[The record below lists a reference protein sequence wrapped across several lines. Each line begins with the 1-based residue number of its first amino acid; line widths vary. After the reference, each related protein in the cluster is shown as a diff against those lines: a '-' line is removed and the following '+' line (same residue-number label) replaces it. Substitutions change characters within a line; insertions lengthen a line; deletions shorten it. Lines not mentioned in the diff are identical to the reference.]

1 MIHTQKWRPVCPI
14 LRRVQEKARANA
26 REKFTSLAHLI
37 DVEALRRSYHGLN
50 ASAAAGVDGQ
60 SKAKYGKNLEENLNE
75 LHERLKSGSYR
86 ASPVRRQW
94 IEKPGGGKRP
104 LGIPTTE
111 DKIVQGAVVEILNS
125 IYEEDFLGFSYGSR
139 LGRSAHQAL
148 QALQTVLQKGKV
160 NWVVDADISKF
171 FDSIGHKELMQAI
184 QRRVIDR
191 SMLRLIGKWLKA
203 GAVEEDGRRIR
214 GKQGT
219 PQGGAISPLL
229 ANIFLHYVVDEYVQ
243 NWRKTRARGEVYIV
257 RYMDDFVIACEEEKD
272 ARELLEG
279 LTLQL
284 ELHGLKLNG
293 EKTRLIRF
301 GDRWNHGNG
310 EKSETFNFLGLT
322 HIAGKDRAGRHC
334 VKRKT
339 ARERLQR
346 GLKSIGLWCKENLHK
361 PLAWQHVQ
369 LNLKLIGHY
378 NYYGV
383 RGNYD
388 ALKQYRHGVWK
399 SWFGALKRRS
409 QKGNV
414 ERLYNQLRTV
424 FVLKSPWITHPENW
438 LSVNPGYLL
447 GRAGCGNTARPD
459 L

>member
-1 MIHTQKWRPVCPI
+1 MSHTQKWRPICPK
-14 LRRVQEKARANA
+14 LQRVQEKARGNA

-37 DVEALRRSYHGLN
+37 DEDALCRSYHRLN
-50 ASAAAGVDGQ
+50 ASASPGIDGQ
-60 SKAKYGKNLEENLNE
+60 TQAKFGENLLENLKG
-75 LHERLKSGSYR
+75 LHERMKSGSYR

-104 LGIPTTE
+104 LGVPTTE
-111 DKIVQGAVVEILNS
+111 DKIVQGAVVEILNC
-125 IYEEDFLGFSYGSR
+125 IYESDFHGFSYGSR
-139 LGRSAHQAL
+139 PGRNAHQAL

-171 FDSIGHKELMQAI
+171 FDSIDHQELMKMI
-184 QRRVIDR
+184 QRRVSDR
-191 SMLRLIGKWLKA
+191 SLLRLIGKWLKA
-203 GAVEEDGRRIR
+203 GAVEEDGSRIR

-229 ANIFLHYVVDEYVQ
+229 ANIFLHYVVDEYVH
-243 NWRKTRARGEVYIV
+243 NWRKTKARGEVYIV
-257 RYMDDFVIACEEEKD
+257 RYMDDFVIACQEEKD

-301 GDRWNHGNG
+301 GSQWNRGNG

-322 HIAGKDRAGRHC
+322 HIAGKDRAGRYC

-339 ARERLQR
+339 ARERLKR

-361 PLAWQHVQ
+361 PLAWQHAQ

-383 RGNYD
+383 RGNIK
-388 ALKQYRHGVWK
+388 ALQKFRYGVWGR
-399 SWFGALKRRS
+399 WYRALKRRS
-409 QKGNV
+409 QKV
-414 ERLYNQLRTV
+414 KVHRLCAQIKTV
-424 FVLKSPWITHPENW
+424 FELKTPWITHPDNW
-438 LSVNPGYLL
+438 LCANPGYLL
-447 GRAGCGNTARPD
+447 GRAGCGNAARPV